1 MQHLL
6 TELRRRWLPVVMIV
20 ALLPIGMY
28 ASETVA
34 QARSTNAQPRPLELT
49 DIMQFREIQQQVT
62 TDDLAV
68 IAFSANPDYGDR
80 EGQVVRSGD
89 GTIFTVVRGM
99 RPQVTS
105 DGRFAVF
112 LQQPPL
118 LERERATSREERR
131 KLVQNAVLVNVES
144 GEQEVFSHAQSTG
157 FANDGQV
164 LYVVHNDTYAKEN
177 GSEHG
182 SLLRLIDL
190 NSGEQT
196 LIHNLVDVVAA
207 DEGSRLALH
216 VVREI
221 ANGDTNSDESNN
233 DADATTDKNSKA
245 QTEHAVVLYNLANH
259 SGSTLLQTA
268 KKVVSKLTFAPNGEA
283 LAFLVADLDSNLQ
296 ETPQAL
302 WLWQAGQGVAE
313 VNTNRRG
320 MILSEHS
327 PVRWSDDNA
336 RLFIGHRPTPAEK
349 VPSRPQPESMADL
362 YDLDRLLD
370 DRRLQ
375 VWHGD
380 DGMIMPQQ
388 RQTHNQRQRATATS
402 VLHIAEQTLVALS
415 DSVHENV
422 MISDNPVG
430 VMVSNQEPHLRDRTW
445 DGFYHDLYYVDLSSG
460 ERQQIAERLTSSQ
473 RGLMAPNGQ
482 YVVFMANS
490 QIQLFDAAS
499 GQIQTLATDVP
510 VSWVDEEN
518 DRPAD
523 PSPYGFAGWLA
534 DSSAFWIYDRFDIWQ
549 VTVANEAT
557 NLTRIGREQNQQFR
571 IAMFGEQRS
580 IDATQPV
587 LVRMYHEQLKHSGFY
602 QLDVQTSQL
611 NQGQQA
617 LLVPLIEDQKTYTL
631 VAHSDDHQRI
641 LFTEQDFR
649 QFPDLWLAPR
659 DFSSRQRL
667 TDVNPQRDAFVWGHA
682 ELVEW
687 ESTRGEPLQGV
698 LIKPDNYDP
707 NKRYPVMV
715 YFYEKFSQRL
725 YQWNQMRVNHR
736 PNFPFY
742 LGQDYVVFLP
752 DVHFRIG
759 APGPSATESLVPAIE
774 KIIELGVADPN
785 AIGLHGH
792 SWSGYQAAF
801 LVAETDI
808 FTAVVSGAPVS
819 NMTSAYSGIR
829 WGTGLARQFQ
839 YETGQSRIGES
850 MFDNLEPYLLNSP
863 VFVADRI
870 NTPML
875 IQFGDKDEAVPWE
888 QGIEYY
894 LALRRLDKPV
904 VMLQYEGEPHHLQR
918 FANKID
924 YSIKML
930 EFFDHFLKGAPAPSW
945 WQEGLEY
952 QHYE

>member
-1 MQHLL
+1 MQHMFTRHMLNR
-6 TELRRRWLPVVMIV
+6 LRHRWLPVVMIV
-20 ALLPIGMY
+20 ALLPFGMQT
-28 ASETVA
+28 SDA
-34 QARSTNAQPRPLELT
+34 QAQNRSATTQPRALELT

-62 TDDLAV
+62 TDDLSV

-80 EGQVVRSGD
+80 EGQVVRTND
-89 GTIFTVVRGM
+89 GTIYLVERGM
-99 RPQVTS
+99 RPQLSS

-112 LQQPPL
+112 LQEPPL

-131 KLVQNAVLVNVES
+131 KLVQNAVLVDVTS
-144 GEQEVFSHAQSTG
+144 GEQEVFSHAQATG
-157 FANDGQV
+157 FAADGQFFYV
-164 LYVVHNDTYAKEN
+164 LHNDTYAKEN

-190 NSGEQT
+190 NSSEQT
-196 LIHNLVDVVAA
+196 LIHNVVDIVAA
-207 DEGSRLALH
+207 SEGHRLALH
-216 VVREI
+216 LVREL
-221 ANGDTNSDESNN
+221 ANTESTGSE
-233 DADATTDKNSKA
+233 ATSEEKKPA
-245 QTEHAVVLYNLANH
+245 TEHAVVVYNLANH

-268 KKVVSKLTFAPNGEA
+268 NKVASKLTFAPNGQA
-283 LAFLVADLDSNLQ
+283 LAFLVADSDSNLR
-296 ETPQAL
+296 ETPQTL
-302 WLWQAGQGVAE
+302 WLWQAGGGAE
-313 VNTNRRG
+313 AVNTDRPN

-327 PVRWSDDNA
+327 PIRWSDDNA
-336 RLFIGHRPTPAEK
+336 RLFIGHRPTPAVKAE
-349 VPSRPQPESMADL
+349 SRPQPESMADL
-362 YDLDRLLD
+362 YDLDRLLV

-388 RQTHNQRQRATATS
+388 RQTHSQRQRATATS
-402 VLHIAEQTLVALS
+402 VLHLNERTLVALS
-415 DSVHENV
+415 DNVNENV
-422 MISDNPVG
+422 MISDNPHA

-445 DGFYHDLYYVDLSSG
+445 DGFYHDLYYVDLRSG
-460 ERQQIAERLTSSQ
+460 ERQRVAERLTSSQ
-473 RGLMAPNGQ
+473 RGLISPDGQ
-482 YVVFMANS
+482 YVVFMADS
-490 QIQLFDAAS
+490 QVQLFTAAN
-499 GQIQTLATDVP
+499 GQVTTLATDVA

-518 DRPAD
+518 DRPAE

-534 DSSAFWIYDRFDIWQ
+534 HSSGFWIYDRFDIWQ
-549 VTVANEAT
+549 VTVDNAAT
-557 NLTRIGREQNQQFR
+557 NLTRVGRDQNQQFR
-571 IAMFGEQRS
+571 VAMFTEQRH

-602 QLDVQTSQL
+602 QLEVQSSQL

-617 LLVPLIEDQKTYTL
+617 LLVPLLEDQKTYSL
-631 VAHSDDHQRI
+631 VAHSDDHQRL

-649 QFPDLWLAPR
+649 QFPDLWIAPR
-659 DFSSRQRL
+659 DFSTRQRL
-667 TDVNPQRDAFVWGHA
+667 TDVNPQRDEFIWGHA

-774 KIIELGVADPN
+774 KIIEMGVAEPN

>member
-1 MQHLL
+1 MKTILSAWYHRVLPMLL
-6 TELRRRWLPVVMIV
+6 VLM
-20 ALLPIGMY
+20 LLPLAAPNLG
-28 ASETVA
+28 SVQA
-34 QARSTNAQPRPLELT
+34 QQRPLELT
-49 DIMQFREIQQQVT
+49 DIMQFREIQQRVQ
-62 TDDLAV
+62 TDDLRI
-68 IAFSANPDYGDR
+68 IAFSANPDFGDR
-80 EGQVVRSGD
+80 EGHVVRSSD
-89 GTIFTVVRGM
+89 GTVWTVERGM
-99 RPQVTS
+99 RPQITAQGDYV
-105 DGRFAVF
+105 VF
-112 LQQPPL
+112 LQEPAL
-118 LERERATSREERR
+118 LDRERATTRDERQA
-131 KLVQNAVLVNVES
+131 LVQNAVLVNTAT
-144 GEQEVFSHAQSTG
+144 GEQTVFEHVSATG
-157 FANDGQV
+157 FAGDDQFFY
-164 LYVVHNDTYAKEN
+164 LLHSDSYSKEN

-182 SLLRLIDL
+182 QQLRLLDL
-190 NSGEQT
+190 KANEQT
-196 LIHNLVDVVAA
+196 VFNHVVDVVAA
-207 DEGSRLALH
+207 DAGSRLLLH
-216 VVREI
+216 SVREV
-221 ANGDTNSDESNN
+221 ADE
-233 DADATTDKNSKA
+233 DAETSK
-245 QTEHAVVLYNLANH
+245 QEHVVVLYNLANH
-259 SGSTLLQTA
+259 SGSTLVTSE
-268 KKVVSKLTFAPNGEA
+268 KKSASQFSFSPDGQA
-283 LAFLVADLDSNLQ
+283 LAFLMADHESALV

-302 WLWQAGQGVAE
+302 WLWQAGHGADV
-313 VNTNRRG
+313 VNSDRPD
-320 MILSEHS
+320 MILSAHS
-327 PVRWSDDNA
+327 PVRWSDDGE
-336 RLFIGHRPTPAEK
+336 RLFIGHRPMPAVKTEGRGK
-349 VPSRPQPESMADL
+349 PESIEDL
-362 YDLDRLLD
+362 YNLDRLLD

-388 RQTHNQRQRATATS
+388 RQTHRQRQRATATA
-402 VLHIAEQTLVALS
+402 VLHLADRRLVALS
-415 DSVHENV
+415 DRVEENV
-422 MISDNPVG
+422 MISDNAAAVL
-430 VMVSNQEPHLRDRTW
+430 VSNQEPHLRDRTW
-445 DGFYHDLYYVDLSSG
+445 DGFYHNLYWVSLASG
-460 ERQQIAERLTSSQ
+460 ERQRIAERLPSSQ
-473 RGLMAPNGQ
+473 RGLLSPNGQ
-482 YVVFMANS
+482 FVAFMADS
-490 QIQLFDAAS
+490 QIQVFDARDGS
-499 GQIQTLATDVP
+499 IRTLATDVP

-518 DRPAD
+518 DRPTD
-523 PSPYGFAGWLA
+523 PSPYGFAGWLT
-534 DSSAFWIYDRFDIWQ
+534 DNSGFWIYDRYDVWQ
-549 VTVANEAT
+549 VSLDHDVT
-557 NLTRIGREQNQQFR
+557 NLTRIGRDTQQQFR
-571 IAMFGEQRS
+571 VAMTNAEEG
-580 IDATQPV
+580 IDVSQPV
-587 LVRMYHEQLKHSGFY
+587 MLRMYHEQLKHSGFY
-602 QLDVQTSQL
+602 QLEVHHSEVA
-611 NQGQQA
+611 NQQQA
-617 LLVPLIEDQKTYTL
+617 LLVRLIEDQKTYSL
-631 VAHSDDHQRI
+631 VAHSDDYSNV

-649 QFPDLWLAPR
+649 QFPDLWIAPR
-659 DFSSRQRL
+659 DFSSRTQL
-667 TDVNPQRDAFVWGHA
+667 TEINPQWQEFVWGNA

-774 KIIELGVADPN
+774 KIIEMGVADPD
-785 AIGLHGH
+785 AVGLHGH

-808 FTAVVSGAPVS
+808 FAAVVSGAPVS

-850 MFDNLEPYLLNSP
+850 MFANLEPYLLNSP

-930 EFFDHFLKGAPAPSW
+930 EFFDHFLKGEPAPRW